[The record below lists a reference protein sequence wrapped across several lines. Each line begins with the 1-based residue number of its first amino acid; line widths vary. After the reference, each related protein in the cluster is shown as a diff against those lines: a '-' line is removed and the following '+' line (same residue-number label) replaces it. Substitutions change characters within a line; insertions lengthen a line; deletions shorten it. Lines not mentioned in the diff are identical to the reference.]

1 MDLPYKRRQQ
11 QRSQS
16 TPEAHTNTQGSV
28 TKAISTSLSLVSKTL
43 ITFFA
48 SLAGA
53 VIASFAS
60 IYFTLTT
67 LEAFKAEEALRQF
80 AISDLYRPLRE
91 KTSECLTI
99 RSNALGSLAAYKG
112 ILKSINGYANEF
124 MKNENLRSV
133 NLSGA
138 EALLEPILKQ
148 LSDNAQKAMEG
159 QAATGHCEH
168 TLHNMAAEAATV
180 LGLSKEYADLYLQQ
194 IKRHPKP
201 VHMMREDDLLL
212 SIFTSPSRTV
222 ALGLAFKDGIEGD
235 KARMTSAF
243 SKLKSSLEKSLRQS
257 EAALKYEEE
266 MSSLAYKEDAEVAR
280 LFLQN
285 LKYRFELTPKSTLA
299 QAATEA
305 KHLFWPLDKQSN
317 KLERAER

>member
-1 MDLPYKRRQQ
+1 MELPYKRRQQ
-11 QRSQS
+11 QKSQS
-16 TPEAHTNTQGSV
+16 TPKSPTNSQGS
-28 TKAISTSLSLVSKTL
+28 AIKVISAFSSLISKTL
-43 ITFFA
+43 VTFLA

-99 RSNALGSLAAYKG
+99 RSNALGALSAYKG

-124 MKNENLRSV
+124 MKNENLRSA

-159 QAATGHCEH
+159 QAATRHCQH
-168 TLHNMAAEAATV
+168 TLNNMAAEAATV
-180 LGLSKEYADLYLQQ
+180 LGLSKEYAGLYLQQ
-194 IKRHPKP
+194 INRRPKP
-201 VHMMREDDLLL
+201 VSMMREDDLLL
-212 SIFTSPSRTV
+212 SVFTSPSRTV
-222 ALGLAFKDGIEGD
+222 ALGLALKDGIEGD
-235 KARMTSAF
+235 KARMTSAI
-243 SKLKSSLEKSLRQS
+243 SKLKSSLEKSVRQS
-257 EAALKYEEE
+257 EAAFKYEEE
-266 MSSLAYKEDAEVAR
+266 MSTLAYKEDAEVAR
-280 LFLQN
+280 LFLSN
-285 LKYRFELTPKSTLA
+285 LKHRFELTPKSTLA
-299 QAATEA
+299 QAAIEA
-305 KHLFWPLDKQSN
+305 KQLFWPFDNKSNELDRTEK
-317 KLERAER
+317 